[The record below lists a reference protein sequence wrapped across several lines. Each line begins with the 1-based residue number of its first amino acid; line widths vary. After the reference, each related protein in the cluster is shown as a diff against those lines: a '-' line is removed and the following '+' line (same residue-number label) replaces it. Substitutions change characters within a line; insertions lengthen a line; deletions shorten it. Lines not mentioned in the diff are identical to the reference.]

1 MVTKDRLGLSV
12 KELLDIPTSYN
23 HRKVIVKV
31 VKTLQALLRSK
42 DLLTGFC
49 IAENFVEVY
58 KDAGKRELEP
68 TFGICAP
75 QLAYFDGKGGSSA
88 HLGAVQCATWSRNDW
103 LHETRAATINDILE
117 NTMVQSLLMV
127 SGLSI
132 F

>member
-1 MVTKDRLGLSV
+1 MVTKDRLGLTV
-12 KELLDIPTSYN
+12 NELLDIPTSYN
-23 HRKVIVKV
+23 HRKVVVKV
-31 VKTLQALLRSK
+31 VKTLQALLRSE
-42 DLLTGFC
+42 DLLTGFW
-49 IAENFVEVY
+49 IGKNFVEVY

-88 HLGAVQCATWSRNDW
+88 HLGAVQSATWSRNNG
-103 LHETRAATINDILE
+103 LHESRDVTVSDILE
-117 NTMVQSLLMV
+117 NTMVQILLVV